1 MLFQHFIRMVGVEVV
16 HDLCPRVQERLKVII
31 SWEGQGLERTHIM
44 LMAHLGV
51 EGVLPEH

>member
-31 SWEGQGLERTHIM
+31 AREGQGLERTHIM